1 MKSTVEKDFYTNVAV
16 AWFSAGVIAP
26 FLISGFDNIFT
37 VALSV
42 ILSFTFLTIA
52 KFYELKNI

>member
-26 FLISGFDNIFT
+26 FLISGFDNTFT

-42 ILSFTFLTIA
+42 ILSFAFLTIA
-52 KFYELKNI
+52 KYYEFKNI